1 MKLIYAGILALAA
14 TTLAT
19 PARRYNQN
27 RNRYRPQ
34 QKPDELADGIDNL
47 EELQKY
53 AEKFYMKHGADYQ
66 RDLMALATKLQKG
79 LESGRSAQQ
88 KQANVEA
95 ILLNN
100 ASKFNMSRSEA
111 QNLIRQN
118 QNNVQQLLNSVNI
131 SQIQSKVNDRTEDV
145 VDDLFDMIENDD
157 VKKAAEDAKE
167 MVFKSLNIDEDASV
181 KETFLSLFEMLD
193 DEFDIQGNVDDVVNN
208 AKEELGNLK
217 KNQRQRQ

>member
-14 TTLAT
+14 TALAT

-27 RNRYRPQ
+27 RYRPRP
-34 QKPDELADGIDNL
+34 KTDELADGIDNL

-53 AEKFYMKHGADYQ
+53 AEKFYMTHGADYQ

-111 QNLIRQN
+111 QALIRQN
-118 QNNVQQLLNSVNI
+118 QNNVQQLLNSVNV
-131 SQIQSKVNDRTEDV
+131 SQIQAKVNDRTEDV
-145 VDDLFDMIENDD
+145 VDDLFEMIENDD

-193 DEFDIQGNVDDVVNN
+193 DEFDIQGNVDDIVSD
-208 AKEELGNLK
+208 AKKELGDLK
-217 KNQRQRQ
+217 NNKRRQ